1 MSNQTEEIE
10 EPRNT
15 EIEFAGIKLSGSKI
29 LLLLPVLSALGGALW
44 GGFEFYKDYMDMKD
58 KITSYEAPDISGVEK
73 RAELAEQKA
82 VDSVDYTRDIKSS
95 LQDDIVNTEDR
106 VDRLD
111 QKIARS
117 EELLSRQQDKLKNM
131 IDNADERFENQRA
144 RLQSDN
150 KRELRELEERLNR
163 KIQQAL
169 DNPLSR

>member
-1 MSNQTEEIE
+1 MSEEIQE
-10 EPRNT
+10 KEK
-15 EIEFAGIKLSGSKI
+15 EKAEVEFAGIKLSGSK
-29 LLLLPVLSALGGALW
+29 LLLLIPILSALGGAIY
-44 GGFEFYKDYMDMKD
+44 GGAQFYRDYMNMKEQ
-58 KITSYEAPDISGVEK
+58 IQSYQAPDISGVEK

-82 VDSVDYTRDIKSS
+82 VDSVDYTKDIKSS
-95 LQDDIVNTEDR
+95 LQSDIVNMEDR

-131 IDNADERFENQRA
+131 IDSADDRFENQRG

-150 KRELRELEERLNR
+150 KRDMRELEERLNR

>member
-1 MSNQTEEIE
+1 MSEEIE
-10 EPRNT
+10 EPKKA
-15 EIEFAGIKLSGSKI
+15 EVEFAGIKLSGSK
-29 LLLLPVLSALGGALW
+29 LLLLIPILSTLGGVIY
-44 GGFEFYKDYMDMKD
+44 GGAQFYRDYMNMKEQ
-58 KITSYEAPDISGVEK
+58 ISAYQAPDISGVEK

-144 RLQSDN
+144 RLQADN